1 MSFVMRIFPT
11 ACLFL
16 LLCAALPTPSG
27 RAAEPA
33 KKSELPVR
41 ADTPRA
47 LGTYEA
53 WTAAVHR
60 EGEQTVCYAFTRV
73 RQSTPKLAGR
83 GDVMLSV
90 SMRPQARDVV
100 AISAGYA
107 YPPGAEVRLQIEKAA
122 FNFYTAQRSA
132 FARDGHA
139 VVQAM
144 LRGREAVAH
153 EPGPRLR
160 TAPRQIADTF
170 SLRGFQAAY
179 AAIVKACPAPR

>member
-1 MSFVMRIFPT
+1 MFFSMRIVS
-11 ACLFL
+11 AAFL
-16 LLCAALPTPSG
+16 SLICSATLVSAAS
-27 RAAEPA
+27 AAESA
-33 KKSELPVR
+33 KKSPSPAR

-47 LGTYEA
+47 LGTFEA

-73 RQSTPKLAGR
+73 RQSTPKLPGR

-100 AISAGYA
+100 AISVGYT
-107 YPPGAEVRLQIEKAA
+107 YPPGAEVRLQVEKAS
-122 FNFYTAQRSA
+122 FNLYTAQRSA

-144 LRGREAVAH
+144 LKGREAIAH
-153 EPGPRLR
+153 EPGPRTR
-160 TAPRQIADTF
+160 SAPKQITDTF

-179 AAIVKACPAPR
+179 AAILKACPAPR

>member
-1 MSFVMRIFPT
+1 MMSLMRIVP
-11 ACLFL
+11 
-16 LLCAALPTPSG
+16 AALLSVLLASSAS
-27 RAAEPA
+27 AAETA
-33 KKSELPVR
+33 KKSQPATR

-47 LGTYEA
+47 LGTFEA

-73 RQSTPKLAGR
+73 RQSVPKWPGR

-90 SMRPQARDVV
+90 SMRPEARDVV
-100 AISAGYA
+100 AISAGYT
-107 YPPGAEVRLQIEKAA
+107 YPPGSEVKVQVEKAA
-122 FNFYTAQRSA
+122 FNFYKAQRSA

-144 LRGREAVAH
+144 LKGREAVAH
-153 EPGPRLR
+153 EPPPRGR
-160 TAPRQIADTF
+160 SAPKQITDTF

-179 AAIVKACPAPR
+179 AAIVKACPASR